1 LLSISAA
8 KLSFDGDGSGR
19 AGFGGSDWTDKLA
32 ARSDVTLNTGRP
44 FAMKLQALGQQGPG
58 QPGSLIKRNYFNGLF
73 DSPEA
78 GRVAAA
84 HPFLPGGKICRFSP
98 CKTGWRD
105 CLTGIRPI
113 LENSFSAAKWLP
125 GRERALDGAATA

>member
-1 LLSISAA
+1 
-8 KLSFDGDGSGR
+8 
-19 AGFGGSDWTDKLA
+19 
-32 ARSDVTLNTGRP
+32 
-44 FAMKLQALGQQGPG
+44 MKLQALGQQGPG